1 MLAILAIQGILV
13 KIKQNPF
20 FLLFKEIQETL
31 QNKHLIKSLAHIED
45 ETILRQKSPT
55 SSCKVHFRQISLR
68 RRVNAMALFRWN
80 CGVVATK
87 EHSRIMFIPAK
98 KKYYRQSATCKNSA
112 LVLCQLLGA
121 SWEKNLLNIP
131 DQYVLIKWIHF
142 GETPYRKSAKI
153 ISLCW
158 IEPYAFAISSHIVAK
173 DKFLDLASF
182 RAVQTTEMC

>member
-1 MLAILAIQGILV
+1 M

-112 LVLCQLLGA
+112 LVPMPTAGCLLG
-121 SWEKNLLNIP
+121 K
-131 DQYVLIKWIHF
+131 K
-142 GETPYRKSAKI
+142 
-153 ISLCW
+153 
-158 IEPYAFAISSHIVAK
+158 
-173 DKFLDLASF
+173 LAEYPGLVRF
-182 RAVQTTEMC
+182 N